1 MSVFQR
7 LLIWVRDELIR
18 IAHIGDTPHSIAM
31 GTACGILIG
40 FTPLYGIKTILALFL
55 AWIVRGNK
63 LAAAIAVTLHDL
75 LLPVLPAIFY
85 YEYKLG
91 YWMMRLPPV
100 SEAEINKH
108 TFKLLEHFSWK
119 TLVGIG
125 EPMLLG
131 SIVIGLVSFPATYF
145 ITRYFVIVYRAAK
158 ARRLEGGTLPD

>member
-7 LLIWVRDELIR
+7 LLIWVREELIR
-18 IAHIGDTPHSIAM
+18 IAHIGDTPHSIAL

-40 FTPLYGIKTILALFL
+40 FTPLYGIKTVFALLL

-91 YWMMRLPPV
+91 YWMMGLPPA

-108 TFKLLEHFSWK
+108 TLKLLEHFSWDI
-119 TLVGIG
+119 LVSIG

-131 SIVIGLVSFPATYF
+131 SIVIGLASVPFTYF
-145 ITRYFVIVYRAAK
+145 ITRTSVIAYRAAK
-158 ARRLEGGTLPD
+158 ARRMEGGTLPD